1 MAASFVLIHSPSVG
15 PRTWQP
21 VAHRLAELGWAAAV
35 PSLLNVTDHGPPFW
49 PWVVDAVRAGL
60 GTVRQ
65 DQGVVL
71 VAHSNAG
78 LFIPV
83 ITSALAGQV
92 RGCIFVD
99 AALPPASGAAPV
111 APPELLAL
119 LRDKA
124 SGGLL
129 PRWTDWW
136 DEEEVAP
143 LFPDQATR
151 QAVTE
156 EQPRLPLSYFE
167 ASVPVPAGWE
177 AQPCAYLLFGPRMTS
192 WPPRRAGGAG
202 SSSSFQERISTSWS
216 IPTAW
221 PVDCWRSSSRWVSPS
236 LEQQGVMELSHRY
249 RSLLRGRAF
258 PLATVR
264 GAEPN
269 KAGQPGCV
277 VLLREREGGPWLLF
291 AAVVTETA
299 VTWDANVSGA
309 RYGIDSPTGGVDD
322 AGCTGQGDRPPAVW
336 RGEGGTGRLGADRAR
351 WGASGALYP
360 QTALAGLNPCPRVR
374 VRGERRA
381 RSVDGQVPRNVTL

>member
-21 VAHRLAELGWAAAV
+21 VAHRLAALGWAAAV

-49 PWVVDAVRAGL
+49 PRVVDAVRAGL
-60 GTVRQ
+60 GTGRQ

-83 ITSALAGQV
+83 ITAALAGQV
-92 RGCIFVD
+92 RGCVFVD
-99 AALPPASGAAPV
+99 AAPPPASGAAPV

-129 PRWTDWW
+129 PPWTDWW

-177 AQPCAYLLFGPRMTS
+177 AHLCAYLLFGP
-192 WPPRRAGGAG
+192 PY
-202 SSSSFQERISTSWS
+202 
-216 IPTAW
+216 
-221 PVDCWRSSSRWVSPS
+221 D
-236 LEQQGVMELSHRY
+236 ELATEA
-249 RSLLRGRAF
+249 RGRGWVVKQL
-258 PLATVR
+258 P
-264 GAEPN
+264 GAHLHQLVDP
-269 KAGQPGCV
+269 
-277 VLLREREGGPWLLF
+277 
-291 AAVVTETA
+291 
-299 VTWDANVSGA
+299 
-309 RYGIDSPTGGVDD
+309 GGV
-322 AGCTGQGDRPPAVW
+322 
-336 RGEGGTGRLGADRAR
+336 
-351 WGASGALYP
+351 
-360 QTALAGLNPCPRVR
+360 AGLLLAIVQQMGATKP
-374 VRGERRA
+374 
-381 RSVDGQVPRNVTL
+381 